1 MQLSHLLEE
10 LLLKHENV
18 FVPQLG
24 QLSFKNMT
32 ADIEGA
38 TFVPAKRTLTLDVF
52 SSNDDGLLTAAISR
66 KFEISL
72 DAAKE
77 KRNQLIE
84 EELSAIKSNNSLVLK
99 GIGKIIHKNGFQAQ
113 ELGVA
118 GIPSDF
124 FGLNSIEASS
134 VNTSGNSLY
143 DFDSKKIDV
152 TPAINEVQEI
162 QKTIDNPVQPVKF
175 IVEEDHTPTEIKTI
189 DDLFPVEQVEK
200 YQEEKNP
207 IDATSQVISLDSL
220 IPREE
225 TPSEV
230 KIEKEEIQE
239 VETEFAIENETVS
252 SWVEEIEASH
262 QQESEVLE
270 ENIQEFHEEEADEI
284 LLAESEMQEKETILE
299 SIYEEETEKI
309 VESEEEEEAPIE
321 PIKYIDTVE
330 NENVKKRLSRYDDD
344 LDYVITPSKSDEDSN
359 RGGWFK
365 VAALLFLFFGLAFLI
380 PWIYATMQ
388 CQKFIGLKP
397 LWNANCKTIA
407 AEKPKDSVITPIAQT
422 TDSLS
427 KDTSNKLVVV
437 PTEEV
442 DKKPENVI
450 NNTTPAKKETP
461 APILSNETK
470 KTTTKETPKNV
481 ASNAPK
487 KEVKATENPSKE
499 NVAKKPKEEAPAK
512 LPKGA
517 TVTYK
522 KGLTYVCFGT
532 FNNVNTANRLRS
544 ELRSL
549 EVLTETVF
557 IDGTYRVVIPY
568 VNRKYAEKSAEDF
581 PNTIIFE

>member
-18 FVPQLG
+18 IVPQLG
-24 QLSFKNMT
+24 LLSFKNT
-32 ADIEGA
+32 AADIEGA
-38 TFVPAKRTLTLDVF
+38 TFVPAKRSLALDVF

-66 KFEISL
+66 KLEISL

-77 KRNQLIE
+77 KRNLLIE
-84 EELSAIKSNNSLVLK
+84 EALAAIKSNNPLVLK
-99 GIGKIIHKNGFQAQ
+99 GIGKIVYQNGFQTQ

-124 FGLNSIEASS
+124 FGLNSIDTSS

-162 QKTIDNPVQPVKF
+162 QKIIENPVQPVKF
-175 IVEEDHTPTEIKTI
+175 VVEEDHTPSEIKTI
-189 DDLFPVEQVEK
+189 DDLFPVEPVETP
-200 YQEEKNP
+200 QEEKDP

-220 IPREE
+220 IPQEE
-225 TPSEV
+225 TPIEV
-230 KIEKEEIQE
+230 QEEEIQE
-239 VETEFAIENETVS
+239 IETEFAIENETVS

-262 QQESEVLE
+262 QQESEDQE
-270 ENIQEFHEEEADEI
+270 EPMQEVQEVEEADEI

-309 VESEEEEEAPIE
+309 VESEEEEAPVE
-321 PIKYIDTVE
+321 QIKYIDTVE

-344 LDYVITPSKSDEDSN
+344 LDYVITPTKSDEDSN

-365 VAALLFLFFGLAFLI
+365 VVALLFLFFGLAVLI
-380 PWIYATMQ
+380 PWIYATTQ
-388 CQKFIGLKP
+388 CQTFIGLKP

-407 AEKPKDSVITPIAQT
+407 TEKPKDSVITPIVQK

-427 KDTSNKLVVV
+427 KDTSKNAVVV
-437 PTEEV
+437 PVEEV
-442 DKKPENVI
+442 AKKPENVAI
-450 NNTTPAKKETP
+450 NTTPAKKET
-461 APILSNETK
+461 ATPIVSNEPK
-470 KTTTKETPKNV
+470 KAAPKENPKNV
-481 ASNAPK
+481 ASNTPK

-499 NVAKKPKEEAPAK
+499 NVAKKAKEEAPAK

-517 TVTYK
+517 TATYK

-532 FNNVNTANRLRS
+532 FNNANTANRLRS
-544 ELRSL
+544 ELKSL
-549 EVLTETVF
+549 DVLTETVL

>member
-1 MQLSHLLEE
+1 MQISHLLEE

-24 QLSFKNMT
+24 QLSYKNTT
-32 ADIEGA
+32 ADMEGA
-38 TFVPAKRTLTLDVF
+38 TFVPAKRTLALDVF

-66 KFEISL
+66 KLEISL

-77 KRNQLIE
+77 KGSLLIE
-84 EELSAIKSNNSLVLK
+84 EVLADIKSNNPLVLK
-99 GIGKIIHKNGFQAQ
+99 GIGKIVYQNGFQTQ

-124 FGLNSIEASS
+124 FGLNSIDTSS

-162 QKTIDNPVQPVKF
+162 QKTIENPVQPVKF
-175 IVEEDHTPTEIKTI
+175 VVEEDHTPSEIKTI
-189 DDLFPVEQVEK
+189 DDLFPVEQVETP
-200 YQEEKNP
+200 QEEKDP

-220 IPREE
+220 IPQEE
-225 TPSEV
+225 TPIEV
-230 KIEKEEIQE
+230 QEEEIQE
-239 VETEFAIENETVS
+239 IETEFAIENETVS

-262 QQESEVLE
+262 QQESEDQE
-270 ENIQEFHEEEADEI
+270 EPMQEVQEVEEADEI

-299 SIYEEETEKI
+299 SIYEEETENI
-309 VESEEEEEAPIE
+309 VESEEEEAPVE
-321 PIKYIDTVE
+321 QIKYIDTVE
-330 NENVKKRLSRYDDD
+330 NENLKKRLSRYDED
-344 LDYVITPSKSDEDSN
+344 LDYVITPTKSDEDSN

-380 PWIYATMQ
+380 PWIYVTMQ
-388 CQKFIGLKP
+388 CQNFIGLKP

-407 AEKPKDSVITPIAQT
+407 AEKPKDTVKAPIVQKMDSV
-422 TDSLS
+422 S
-427 KDTSNKLVVV
+427 KDTSNQLVVV

-442 DKKPENVI
+442 AKKPENVI

-461 APILSNETK
+461 APIVSNETK
-470 KTTTKETPKNV
+470 KVTPKETPKNV

-499 NVAKKPKEEAPAK
+499 NVVKKAKEEAPTK

-517 TVTYK
+517 TATYK

-532 FNNVNTANRLRS
+532 FNNANTANRLRS
-544 ELRSL
+544 ELKSL
-549 EVLTETVF
+549 EVLTETVL

>member
-1 MQLSHLLEE
+1 MQISHLLEE

-24 QLSFKNMT
+24 QLSYKNTT
-32 ADIEGA
+32 ADMEGA
-38 TFVPAKRTLTLDVF
+38 TFVPAKRTLALDVF

-66 KFEISL
+66 KLEISL

-77 KRNQLIE
+77 KGSLLIE
-84 EELSAIKSNNSLVLK
+84 EVLADIKSNNPLVLK
-99 GIGKIIHKNGFQAQ
+99 GIGKIVYQNGFQTQ

-124 FGLNSIEASS
+124 FGLNSIDTSS

-143 DFDSKKIDV
+143 DFDSKKIEV

-162 QKTIDNPVQPVKF
+162 QKTIENPVQPVKF
-175 IVEEDHTPTEIKTI
+175 IVEEDQTPSEIKTI
-189 DDLFPVEQVEK
+189 DDLFPQEQLVIH
-200 YQEEKNP
+200 EETK
-207 IDATSQVISLDSL
+207 IEISETTQVISLDSL
-220 IPREE
+220 IPQEE
-225 TPSEV
+225 TPIEV
-230 KIEKEEIQE
+230 QEEEIQE
-239 VETEFAIENETVS
+239 IETEFAIENETVS

-262 QQESEVLE
+262 QQESEDQE
-270 ENIQEFHEEEADEI
+270 EPMQEVQEVEEADEI

-309 VESEEEEEAPIE
+309 VESEEEEAPVE
-321 PIKYIDTVE
+321 QIKYIDTVE
-330 NENVKKRLSRYDDD
+330 NENVKKRLSRYDED
-344 LDYVITPSKSDEDSN
+344 LDYVITPTKSDEDSN

-388 CQKFIGLKP
+388 CQTFIGLKP

-407 AEKPKDSVITPIAQT
+407 TEKPKDSVITPIVQK

-427 KDTSNKLVVV
+427 KDTSKNAVVV
-437 PTEEV
+437 PVEEV
-442 DKKPENVI
+442 AKKPENVAI
-450 NNTTPAKKETP
+450 NTTPAKKET
-461 APILSNETK
+461 ATPIVSNEPK
-470 KTTTKETPKNV
+470 KAAPKENPKNV
-481 ASNAPK
+481 ASNTPK

-499 NVAKKPKEEAPAK
+499 NVAKKAKEEAPAK

-517 TVTYK
+517 TASYK

-532 FNNVNTANRLRS
+532 FNNANTANRLRS
-544 ELRSL
+544 ELKSL
-549 EVLTETVF
+549 DVLTETVL

>member
-1 MQLSHLLEE
+1 MQISHLLEE

-24 QLSFKNMT
+24 QLSYKNTT
-32 ADIEGA
+32 ADMEGA
-38 TFVPAKRTLTLDVF
+38 TFVPAKRTLALDVF

-66 KFEISL
+66 KLEISL

-77 KRNQLIE
+77 KGSLLIE
-84 EELSAIKSNNSLVLK
+84 EVLADIKSNNPLVLK
-99 GIGKIIHKNGFQAQ
+99 GIGKIVYQNGFQTQ

-124 FGLNSIEASS
+124 FGLNSIDTSS

-162 QKTIDNPVQPVKF
+162 QKTIENPVQPVKF
-175 IVEEDHTPTEIKTI
+175 VVEEDHTPSEIKTI
-189 DDLFPVEQVEK
+189 DDLFPVEQVETP
-200 YQEEKNP
+200 QEEKDP

-220 IPREE
+220 IPQEE
-225 TPSEV
+225 TPIEV
-230 KIEKEEIQE
+230 QEEEIQE
-239 VETEFAIENETVS
+239 IETEFAIENETVS

-262 QQESEVLE
+262 QQESEDQE
-270 ENIQEFHEEEADEI
+270 EPMQEVQEVEEADEI

-309 VESEEEEEAPIE
+309 VESEEEEAPVE
-321 PIKYIDTVE
+321 QIKYIDTVE

-344 LDYVITPSKSDEDSN
+344 LDYVITPTKSDEDSN

-388 CQKFIGLKP
+388 CQTFIGLKP

-407 AEKPKDSVITPIAQT
+407 TEKPKDSVITPIVQK

-427 KDTSNKLVVV
+427 KDTSKNAVVV
-437 PTEEV
+437 PVEEV
-442 DKKPENVI
+442 AKKPENVAI
-450 NNTTPAKKETP
+450 NTTPAKKET
-461 APILSNETK
+461 ATPIVSNEPK
-470 KTTTKETPKNV
+470 KAAPKENPKNV
-481 ASNAPK
+481 ASNTPK

-499 NVAKKPKEEAPAK
+499 NVAKKAKEEAPAK

-517 TVTYK
+517 TASYK

-532 FNNVNTANRLRS
+532 FNNANTANRLRS
-544 ELRSL
+544 ELKSL
-549 EVLTETVF
+549 DVLTETVL

>member
-1 MQLSHLLEE
+1 MQISHLLEE

-24 QLSFKNMT
+24 QLSYKNTT
-32 ADIEGA
+32 ADMEGA
-38 TFVPAKRTLTLDVF
+38 TFVPAKRTLALDVF

-66 KFEISL
+66 KLEISL

-77 KRNQLIE
+77 KGSLLIE
-84 EELSAIKSNNSLVLK
+84 EVLADIKSNNPLVLK
-99 GIGKIIHKNGFQAQ
+99 GIGKIVYQNGFQTQ

-124 FGLNSIEASS
+124 FGLNSIDTSS

-162 QKTIDNPVQPVKF
+162 QKIIENPVQPVKF
-175 IVEEDHTPTEIKTI
+175 VVEEDHTPSEIKTI
-189 DDLFPVEQVEK
+189 DDLFPQEQLVIH
-200 YQEEKNP
+200 EETK
-207 IDATSQVISLDSL
+207 IEISETTQVISLDSL
-220 IPREE
+220 IPQEE
-225 TPSEV
+225 TPIEV
-230 KIEKEEIQE
+230 QEEEIQE
-239 VETEFAIENETVS
+239 IETEFAIENETVS

-262 QQESEVLE
+262 QQESEDQE
-270 ENIQEFHEEEADEI
+270 EPMQEVQEVEEADEI

-309 VESEEEEEAPIE
+309 VESEEEEAPVE
-321 PIKYIDTVE
+321 QIKYIDTVE

-388 CQKFIGLKP
+388 CQTFIGLKP

-407 AEKPKDSVITPIAQT
+407 AEKPKDSVITPIVQK

-427 KDTSNKLVVV
+427 KDTSKNAVVV
-437 PTEEV
+437 PVEEV
-442 DKKPENVI
+442 AKKPENVAI
-450 NNTTPAKKETP
+450 NTTPTKKET
-461 APILSNETK
+461 ATPIVSNEPK
-470 KTTTKETPKNV
+470 KATPKENPKNV
-481 ASNAPK
+481 ASNTPK
-487 KEVKATENPSKE
+487 KEVKATANPSKE
-499 NVAKKPKEEAPAK
+499 NVAKKAKEEAPAK

-517 TVTYK
+517 TATYK

-532 FNNVNTANRLRS
+532 FNNANTANRLRS
-544 ELRSL
+544 ELKSL
-549 EVLTETVF
+549 EVLTETVL

>member
-1 MQLSHLLEE
+1 MQISHLLEE

-24 QLSFKNMT
+24 QLSYKNT
-32 ADIEGA
+32 KADMEGA
-38 TFVPAKRTLTLDVF
+38 TFVPAKRTLALDVF

-66 KFEISL
+66 KLEISL

-77 KRNQLIE
+77 KGSLLIE
-84 EELSAIKSNNSLVLK
+84 EVLADIKSNNPLVLK
-99 GIGKIIHKNGFQAQ
+99 GIGKIVYQNGFQTQ

-124 FGLNSIEASS
+124 FGLNSIDTSS

-162 QKTIDNPVQPVKF
+162 QKIIENPVQPVKF
-175 IVEEDHTPTEIKTI
+175 VVEEDHTPSEIKTI
-189 DDLFPVEQVEK
+189 DDLFPVEQVETP
-200 YQEEKNP
+200 QEEKDP

-220 IPREE
+220 IPQEE
-225 TPSEV
+225 TPIEV
-230 KIEKEEIQE
+230 QEEEIQE
-239 VETEFAIENETVS
+239 IETEFAIENETVS

-262 QQESEVLE
+262 QQESEDQE
-270 ENIQEFHEEEADEI
+270 EPMQEVQEVEEADEI

-309 VESEEEEEAPIE
+309 VESEEEEAPVE
-321 PIKYIDTVE
+321 QIKYIDTVE

-388 CQKFIGLKP
+388 CQTFIGLKP

-407 AEKPKDSVITPIAQT
+407 AEKPKDSVITPIVQK

-427 KDTSNKLVVV
+427 KDTSKNAVVV
-437 PTEEV
+437 PVEEV
-442 DKKPENVI
+442 AKKPENVAI
-450 NNTTPAKKETP
+450 NTTPTKKET
-461 APILSNETK
+461 ATPIVSNEPK
-470 KTTTKETPKNV
+470 KATPKENPKNV
-481 ASNAPK
+481 ASNTPK
-487 KEVKATENPSKE
+487 KEVKATANPSKE
-499 NVAKKPKEEAPAK
+499 NVAKKAKEEAPAK

-517 TVTYK
+517 TATYK

-532 FNNVNTANRLRS
+532 FNNANTANRLRS
-544 ELRSL
+544 ELKSL
-549 EVLTETVF
+549 EVLTETVL

>member
-1 MQLSHLLEE
+1 M
-10 LLLKHENV
+10 
-18 FVPQLG
+18 
-24 QLSFKNMT
+24 
-32 ADIEGA
+32 EGA
-38 TFVPAKRTLTLDVF
+38 TFVPAKRTLALDVF

-66 KFEISL
+66 KLEISL

-77 KRNQLIE
+77 KGSLLIE
-84 EELSAIKSNNSLVLK
+84 EVLADIKSNNPLVLK
-99 GIGKIIHKNGFQAQ
+99 GIGKIVYQNGFQTQ

-124 FGLNSIEASS
+124 FGLNSIDTSS

-162 QKTIDNPVQPVKF
+162 QKIIENPVQPVKF
-175 IVEEDHTPTEIKTI
+175 VVEEDHTPSEIKTI
-189 DDLFPVEQVEK
+189 DDLFPVEQVETP
-200 YQEEKNP
+200 QEEKDP

-220 IPREE
+220 IPQEE
-225 TPSEV
+225 TPIEV
-230 KIEKEEIQE
+230 QEEEIQE
-239 VETEFAIENETVS
+239 IETEFAIENETVS

-262 QQESEVLE
+262 QQESEDQE
-270 ENIQEFHEEEADEI
+270 EPMQEVQEVEEADEI

-309 VESEEEEEAPIE
+309 VESEEEEAPVE
-321 PIKYIDTVE
+321 QIKYIDTVE

-388 CQKFIGLKP
+388 CQTFIGLKP

-407 AEKPKDSVITPIAQT
+407 AEKPKDSVITPIVQK

-427 KDTSNKLVVV
+427 KDTSKNAVVV
-437 PTEEV
+437 PVEEV
-442 DKKPENVI
+442 AKKPENVAI
-450 NNTTPAKKETP
+450 NTTPTKKET
-461 APILSNETK
+461 ATPIVSNEPK
-470 KTTTKETPKNV
+470 KATPKENPKNV
-481 ASNAPK
+481 ASNTPK
-487 KEVKATENPSKE
+487 KEVKATANPSKE
-499 NVAKKPKEEAPAK
+499 NVAKKAKEEAPAK

-517 TVTYK
+517 TATYK

-532 FNNVNTANRLRS
+532 FNNANTANRLRS
-544 ELRSL
+544 ELKSL
-549 EVLTETVF
+549 EVLTETVL

>member
-1 MQLSHLLEE
+1 MQISHLLEE

-24 QLSFKNMT
+24 QLSYKNTT
-32 ADIEGA
+32 ADMEGA
-38 TFVPAKRTLTLDVF
+38 TFVPAKRTLALDVF

-66 KFEISL
+66 KLEISL

-77 KRNQLIE
+77 KGSLLIE
-84 EELSAIKSNNSLVLK
+84 EVLADIKSNNPLVLK
-99 GIGKIIHKNGFQAQ
+99 GIGKIVYQNGFQTQ

-124 FGLNSIEASS
+124 FGLNSIDTSS

-143 DFDSKKIDV
+143 DFDSKKIEV

-162 QKTIDNPVQPVKF
+162 QKTIENPVQPVKF
-175 IVEEDHTPTEIKTI
+175 IVEEDHTPSEIKTI
-189 DDLFPVEQVEK
+189 DDLFPQEQLVIH
-200 YQEEKNP
+200 EETK
-207 IDATSQVISLDSL
+207 IEISETTQVISLDSL
-220 IPREE
+220 IPQEE
-225 TPSEV
+225 TPIEV
-230 KIEKEEIQE
+230 QEEEIQE
-239 VETEFAIENETVS
+239 IETEFAIENETVS

-262 QQESEVLE
+262 QEETEEEEEPKQEVQEV
-270 ENIQEFHEEEADEI
+270 EEADEI

-309 VESEEEEEAPIE
+309 VESEEEEAPVE
-321 PIKYIDTVE
+321 QIKYIDTVE

-344 LDYVITPSKSDEDSN
+344 LDYVITPTKSDEDSN

-365 VAALLFLFFGLAFLI
+365 VVALLFLFFGLAVLI
-380 PWIYATMQ
+380 PWIYATTQ
-388 CQKFIGLKP
+388 CQTFIGLKP

-407 AEKPKDSVITPIAQT
+407 TEKPKDSVITPIVQK

-427 KDTSNKLVVV
+427 KDTSKNAVVV
-437 PTEEV
+437 PVEEV
-442 DKKPENVI
+442 AKKPENVAI
-450 NNTTPAKKETP
+450 NTTPAKKET
-461 APILSNETK
+461 ATPIVSNEPK
-470 KTTTKETPKNV
+470 KAAPKENPKNV
-481 ASNAPK
+481 ASNTPK

-499 NVAKKPKEEAPAK
+499 NVAKKAKEEAPAK

-517 TVTYK
+517 TATYK

-532 FNNVNTANRLRS
+532 FNNANTANRLRS
-544 ELRSL
+544 ELKSL
-549 EVLTETVF
+549 DVLTETVL

>member
-1 MQLSHLLEE
+1 MQISHLLEE

-24 QLSFKNMT
+24 QLSYKNTT
-32 ADIEGA
+32 ADMEGA
-38 TFVPAKRTLTLDVF
+38 TFVPAKRTLALDVF

-66 KFEISL
+66 KLEISL

-77 KRNQLIE
+77 KGSLLIE
-84 EELSAIKSNNSLVLK
+84 EVLADIKSNNPLVLK
-99 GIGKIIHKNGFQAQ
+99 GIGKIVYQNGFQTQ

-124 FGLNSIEASS
+124 FGLNSIDTSS

-162 QKTIDNPVQPVKF
+162 QKTIENPVQPVKF
-175 IVEEDHTPTEIKTI
+175 VVEEDHTPSEIKTI
-189 DDLFPVEQVEK
+189 DDLFPVEQVETP
-200 YQEEKNP
+200 QEEKDP

-220 IPREE
+220 IPQEE
-225 TPSEV
+225 TPIEV
-230 KIEKEEIQE
+230 QEEEIQE
-239 VETEFAIENETVS
+239 IETEFAIENETVS

-262 QQESEVLE
+262 QQESEDQE
-270 ENIQEFHEEEADEI
+270 EPMQEVQEVEEADEI

-299 SIYEEETEKI
+299 SIYEEETENI
-309 VESEEEEEAPIE
+309 VESEEEEAPVE
-321 PIKYIDTVE
+321 QIKYIDTVE
-330 NENVKKRLSRYDDD
+330 NENLKKRLSRYDED
-344 LDYVITPSKSDEDSN
+344 LDYVITPTKSDEDSN

-388 CQKFIGLKP
+388 CQNFIGLKP

-407 AEKPKDSVITPIAQT
+407 AEKPKDTVKAPIVQKMDSV
-422 TDSLS
+422 S
-427 KDTSNKLVVV
+427 KDTSNQLVVV

-442 DKKPENVI
+442 AKKPENVI

-461 APILSNETK
+461 APIVSNETK
-470 KTTTKETPKNV
+470 KVTPKETPKNV

-499 NVAKKPKEEAPAK
+499 NVVKKAKEEAPTK

-517 TVTYK
+517 TATYK

-532 FNNVNTANRLRS
+532 FNNANTANRLRS
-544 ELRSL
+544 ELKSL
-549 EVLTETVF
+549 EVLTETVL

>member
-1 MQLSHLLEE
+1 MQISHLLEE

-24 QLSFKNMT
+24 QLSYKNTT
-32 ADIEGA
+32 ADMEGA
-38 TFVPAKRTLTLDVF
+38 TFVPAKRTLALDVF

-66 KFEISL
+66 KLEISL

-77 KRNQLIE
+77 KGSLLIE
-84 EELSAIKSNNSLVLK
+84 EVLADIKSNNPLVLK
-99 GIGKIIHKNGFQAQ
+99 GIGKIVYQNGFQTQ

-124 FGLNSIEASS
+124 FGLNSIDTSS

-162 QKTIDNPVQPVKF
+162 QKTIENPVQPVKF
-175 IVEEDHTPTEIKTI
+175 VVEEDHTPSEIKTI
-189 DDLFPVEQVEK
+189 DDLFPVEQVETP
-200 YQEEKNP
+200 QEEKDP

-220 IPREE
+220 IPQEE
-225 TPSEV
+225 TPIEV
-230 KIEKEEIQE
+230 QEEEIQE
-239 VETEFAIENETVS
+239 IETEFAIENETVS

-262 QQESEVLE
+262 QQESEDQE
-270 ENIQEFHEEEADEI
+270 EPMQEVQEVEEADEI

-299 SIYEEETEKI
+299 SIYEEETENI
-309 VESEEEEEAPIE
+309 VESEEEEAPVE
-321 PIKYIDTVE
+321 QIKYIDTVE
-330 NENVKKRLSRYDDD
+330 NENLKKRLSRYDED
-344 LDYVITPSKSDEDSN
+344 LDYVITPTKSDEDSN

-388 CQKFIGLKP
+388 CQNFIGLKP

-407 AEKPKDSVITPIAQT
+407 AEKLKDTVKAPIVQKMDSV
-422 TDSLS
+422 S
-427 KDTSNKLVVV
+427 KDTSNQLVVV
-437 PTEEV
+437 PTEEIT
-442 DKKPENVI
+442 KKPENVI

-461 APILSNETK
+461 APIVSNETK
-470 KTTTKETPKNV
+470 KVTPKETPKNV

-499 NVAKKPKEEAPAK
+499 NVAKKAKEEAPTK

-517 TVTYK
+517 TATYK

-532 FNNVNTANRLRS
+532 FNNANTANRLRS
-544 ELRSL
+544 ELKSL
-549 EVLTETVF
+549 EVLTETVL

>member
-1 MQLSHLLEE
+1 MQISHLLEE

-24 QLSFKNMT
+24 QLSYKNTT
-32 ADIEGA
+32 ADMEGA
-38 TFVPAKRTLTLDVF
+38 TFVPAKRTLALDVF

-66 KFEISL
+66 KLEISL

-77 KRNQLIE
+77 KGSLLIE
-84 EELSAIKSNNSLVLK
+84 EVLADIKSNNPLVLK
-99 GIGKIIHKNGFQAQ
+99 GIGKIVYQNGFQTQ

-124 FGLNSIEASS
+124 FGLNPIDTSS

-162 QKTIDNPVQPVKF
+162 QKTIENPVQPVKF
-175 IVEEDHTPTEIKTI
+175 VVEEDHTPSEIKTI
-189 DDLFPVEQVEK
+189 DDLFPVEQVETP
-200 YQEEKNP
+200 QEEKDP

-220 IPREE
+220 IPQEE
-225 TPSEV
+225 TPIEV
-230 KIEKEEIQE
+230 QEEEIQE
-239 VETEFAIENETVS
+239 IETEFAIENETVS

-270 ENIQEFHEEEADEI
+270 ENIQEFHDEEADEI

-309 VESEEEEEAPIE
+309 VESEEEEAPVE
-321 PIKYIDTVE
+321 QIKYIDTVE
-330 NENVKKRLSRYDDD
+330 NENLKKRLSRYDDD
-344 LDYVITPSKSDEDSN
+344 LDYVITPTKSDEDSN

-388 CQKFIGLKP
+388 CQNFIGLKP

-407 AEKPKDSVITPIAQT
+407 AEKPKDTVKAPIVQKMDSV
-422 TDSLS
+422 S
-427 KDTSNKLVVV
+427 KDTSNQLVVV

-442 DKKPENVI
+442 TKKPENVI

-461 APILSNETK
+461 APIVSNETK
-470 KTTTKETPKNV
+470 KVTPKETPKNV

-499 NVAKKPKEEAPAK
+499 NVAKKAKEEAPTK

-517 TVTYK
+517 TASYK

-532 FNNVNTANRLRS
+532 FNNANTANRLRS
-544 ELRSL
+544 ELKSL
-549 EVLTETVF
+549 EVLTETVL

>member
-1 MQLSHLLEE
+1 MQISHLLEE

-24 QLSFKNMT
+24 QLSYKNTT
-32 ADIEGA
+32 ADMEGA
-38 TFVPAKRTLTLDVF
+38 TFVPAKRTLALDVF

-66 KFEISL
+66 KLEISL

-77 KRNQLIE
+77 KGSLLIE
-84 EELSAIKSNNSLVLK
+84 EVLADIKSNNPLVLK
-99 GIGKIIHKNGFQAQ
+99 GIGKIVYQNGFQTQ

-124 FGLNSIEASS
+124 FGLNSIDTSS

-143 DFDSKKIDV
+143 DFDSKKIEV

-162 QKTIDNPVQPVKF
+162 QKTIENPVQSVKF
-175 IVEEDHTPTEIKTI
+175 IVEEDHTPSEIKTI
-189 DDLFPVEQVEK
+189 DDLFPVEQVETP
-200 YQEEKNP
+200 QEEKDP

-220 IPREE
+220 IPQEE
-225 TPSEV
+225 TAIEV
-230 KIEKEEIQE
+230 QEEEIQE
-239 VETEFAIENETVS
+239 IETEFAIENETVS

-262 QQESEVLE
+262 QE
-270 ENIQEFHEEEADEI
+270 ETEEEEEPIQEEEEVEAPDEI
-284 LLAESEMQEKETILE
+284 LLAEAEMQEKETILE
-299 SIYEEETEKI
+299 SI
-309 VESEEEEEAPIE
+309 SNEEEAISE
-321 PIKYIDTVE
+321 PEEQEAPVEQIKYIDTVE

-388 CQKFIGLKP
+388 CQTFIGLKP

-407 AEKPKDSVITPIAQT
+407 AEKPKDSVITPIVQK

-427 KDTSNKLVVV
+427 KDTSKNAVVV
-437 PTEEV
+437 PVEEV
-442 DKKPENVI
+442 AKKPENVAI
-450 NNTTPAKKETP
+450 NTTPTKKET
-461 APILSNETK
+461 ATPIVSNEPK
-470 KTTTKETPKNV
+470 KATPKENPKNV
-481 ASNAPK
+481 ASNTPK
-487 KEVKATENPSKE
+487 KEVKATANPSKE
-499 NVAKKPKEEAPAK
+499 NVAKKAKEEAPAK

-517 TVTYK
+517 TASYK

-532 FNNVNTANRLRS
+532 FNNANTANRLRS
-544 ELRSL
+544 ELKSL
-549 EVLTETVF
+549 EVLTETVL

>member
-1 MQLSHLLEE
+1 MQISHLLEE

-24 QLSFKNMT
+24 QLSYKNTT
-32 ADIEGA
+32 ADMEGA
-38 TFVPAKRTLTLDVF
+38 TFVPAKRTLALDVF

-66 KFEISL
+66 KLEISL

-77 KRNQLIE
+77 KGSLLIE
-84 EELSAIKSNNSLVLK
+84 EVLADIKSNNPLVLK
-99 GIGKIIHKNGFQAQ
+99 GIGKIVYQNGFQTQ

-124 FGLNSIEASS
+124 FGLNSIDTSS

-143 DFDSKKIDV
+143 DFDSKKIEV

-162 QKTIDNPVQPVKF
+162 QKTIENPVQPVKF
-175 IVEEDHTPTEIKTI
+175 IVEEDHTPSEIKTI
-189 DDLFPVEQVEK
+189 DDLFPQEQLVIH
-200 YQEEKNP
+200 EETK
-207 IDATSQVISLDSL
+207 IEISETTQVISLDSL
-220 IPREE
+220 IPQEE
-225 TPSEV
+225 TPIEV
-230 KIEKEEIQE
+230 QEEEIQE
-239 VETEFAIENETVS
+239 IETEFAIENETVS

-262 QQESEVLE
+262 QQESEDQE
-270 ENIQEFHEEEADEI
+270 EPMQEVQEVEEADEI

-309 VESEEEEEAPIE
+309 VESEEEEAPVE
-321 PIKYIDTVE
+321 QIKYIDTVE

-344 LDYVITPSKSDEDSN
+344 LDYVITPTKSDEDSN

-365 VAALLFLFFGLAFLI
+365 VVALLFLFFGLAVLI
-380 PWIYATMQ
+380 PWIYATTQ
-388 CQKFIGLKP
+388 CQTFIGLKP

-407 AEKPKDSVITPIAQT
+407 TEKPKDSVITPIVQK

-427 KDTSNKLVVV
+427 KDTSKNAVVV
-437 PTEEV
+437 PVEEV
-442 DKKPENVI
+442 AKKPENVAI
-450 NNTTPAKKETP
+450 NTTPAKKET
-461 APILSNETK
+461 ATPIVSNEPK
-470 KTTTKETPKNV
+470 KAAPKENPKNV
-481 ASNAPK
+481 ASNTPK

-499 NVAKKPKEEAPAK
+499 NVAKKAKEEAPAK

-517 TVTYK
+517 TATYK

-532 FNNVNTANRLRS
+532 FNNANTANRLRS
-544 ELRSL
+544 ELKSL
-549 EVLTETVF
+549 DVLTETVL

>member
-1 MQLSHLLEE
+1 MQISHLLEE

-24 QLSFKNMT
+24 QLSYKNTT
-32 ADIEGA
+32 ADMEGA
-38 TFVPAKRTLTLDVF
+38 TFVPAKRTLALDVF

-66 KFEISL
+66 KLEISL

-77 KRNQLIE
+77 KGSLLIE
-84 EELSAIKSNNSLVLK
+84 EVLADIKSNNPLVLK
-99 GIGKIIHKNGFQAQ
+99 GIGKIVYQNGFQTQ

-124 FGLNSIEASS
+124 FGLNSIDTSS

-162 QKTIDNPVQPVKF
+162 QKIIENPVQPVKF
-175 IVEEDHTPTEIKTI
+175 VVEEDQTPSEIKTI
-189 DDLFPVEQVEK
+189 DDLFPQEQLVIH
-200 YQEEKNP
+200 EETK
-207 IDATSQVISLDSL
+207 IEISETTQVISLDSL
-220 IPREE
+220 VPQDEA
-225 TPSEV
+225 PSEV
-230 KIEKEEIQE
+230 QIEEAVQEI
-239 VETEFAIENETVS
+239 ETEFAIENETVS

-262 QQESEVLE
+262 QQESEDQE
-270 ENIQEFHEEEADEI
+270 EPIQEEEEVEAPDEI
-284 LLAESEMQEKETILE
+284 LLAEAEMQEKEAILE
-299 SIYEEETEKI
+299 SI
-309 VESEEEEEAPIE
+309 SNEEEAISE
-321 PIKYIDTVE
+321 PEEQEAPVEQIKYIDTVE
-330 NENVKKRLSRYDDD
+330 NENVRKRLSRYDED
-344 LDYVITPSKSDEDSN
+344 LDYVITPTKSDEDSN

-365 VAALLFLFFGLAFLI
+365 VVALLFLFFGLAVLI
-380 PWIYATMQ
+380 PWIYATTQ
-388 CQKFIGLKP
+388 CQTFIGLKP

-407 AEKPKDSVITPIAQT
+407 TEKPKDSVITPIVQK

-427 KDTSNKLVVV
+427 KDTSKNAVVV
-437 PTEEV
+437 PVEEV
-442 DKKPENVI
+442 AKKPENVAI
-450 NNTTPAKKETP
+450 NTTPTKKET
-461 APILSNETK
+461 ATPIVSNEPK
-470 KTTTKETPKNV
+470 KATPKETPKNV

-487 KEVKATENPSKE
+487 KEVKANENPSKE
-499 NVAKKPKEEAPAK
+499 NVAKKAKEEAPTK

-517 TVTYK
+517 TATYK

-532 FNNVNTANRLRS
+532 FNNANTANRLRS
-544 ELRSL
+544 ELKSL
-549 EVLTETVF
+549 EVLTETVL

>member
-1 MQLSHLLEE
+1 MQISHLLEE

-24 QLSFKNMT
+24 QLSYKNTT
-32 ADIEGA
+32 ADMEGA
-38 TFVPAKRTLTLDVF
+38 TFVPAKRTLALDVF

-66 KFEISL
+66 KLEISL

-77 KRNQLIE
+77 KGSLLIE
-84 EELSAIKSNNSLVLK
+84 EVLADIKSNNPLVLK
-99 GIGKIIHKNGFQAQ
+99 GIGKIVYQNGFQTQ

-124 FGLNSIEASS
+124 FGLNSIDTSS

-162 QKTIDNPVQPVKF
+162 QKIIENPVQPVKF
-175 IVEEDHTPTEIKTI
+175 VVEEDHTPSEIKTI
-189 DDLFPVEQVEK
+189 DDLFPQEQLVIH
-200 YQEEKNP
+200 EETK
-207 IDATSQVISLDSL
+207 IEISETTQVISLDSL
-220 IPREE
+220 IPQEE
-225 TPSEV
+225 TPIEV
-230 KIEKEEIQE
+230 QEEEIQE
-239 VETEFAIENETVS
+239 IETEFAIENETVS

-262 QQESEVLE
+262 QQESEDQE
-270 ENIQEFHEEEADEI
+270 EPMQEVQEVEEADEI

-309 VESEEEEEAPIE
+309 VESEEEEAPVE
-321 PIKYIDTVE
+321 QIKYIDTVE

-388 CQKFIGLKP
+388 CQTFIGLKP

-407 AEKPKDSVITPIAQT
+407 AEKPKDSVITPIVQK

-427 KDTSNKLVVV
+427 KDTSKNAVVV
-437 PTEEV
+437 PVEEV
-442 DKKPENVI
+442 AKKPENVAI
-450 NNTTPAKKETP
+450 NTTPTKKET
-461 APILSNETK
+461 ATPIVSNEPK
-470 KTTTKETPKNV
+470 KATPKENPKNV
-481 ASNAPK
+481 ASNTPK

-499 NVAKKPKEEAPAK
+499 NVAKKAKEEAPAK

-517 TVTYK
+517 TASYK

-532 FNNVNTANRLRS
+532 FNNANTANRLRS
-544 ELRSL
+544 ELKSL
-549 EVLTETVF
+549 DVLTETVL

>member
-1 MQLSHLLEE
+1 MQISHLLEE

-24 QLSFKNMT
+24 QLSYKNTT
-32 ADIEGA
+32 ADMEGA
-38 TFVPAKRTLTLDVF
+38 TFVPAKRTLALDVF

-66 KFEISL
+66 KLEISL

-77 KRNQLIE
+77 KGSLLIE
-84 EELSAIKSNNSLVLK
+84 EVLADIKSNNPLVLK
-99 GIGKIIHKNGFQAQ
+99 GIGKIVYQNGFQTQ

-124 FGLNSIEASS
+124 FGLNSIDTSS

-162 QKTIDNPVQPVKF
+162 QKTIENPVQPVKF
-175 IVEEDHTPTEIKTI
+175 IVEEDQTPSEIKTI
-189 DDLFPVEQVEK
+189 DDLFPVEQVETP
-200 YQEEKNP
+200 QEEKDP

-220 IPREE
+220 IPQEE
-225 TPSEV
+225 TPIEV
-230 KIEKEEIQE
+230 QEEEIQE
-239 VETEFAIENETVS
+239 IETEFAIENETVS

-262 QQESEVLE
+262 QQESEDQE
-270 ENIQEFHEEEADEI
+270 EPMQEVQEVEEADEI

-309 VESEEEEEAPIE
+309 VESEEEEAPVE
-321 PIKYIDTVE
+321 QIKYIDTVE

-344 LDYVITPSKSDEDSN
+344 LDYVITPTKSDEDSN

-388 CQKFIGLKP
+388 CQTFIGLKP

-407 AEKPKDSVITPIAQT
+407 TEKPKDSVITPVVQK

-427 KDTSNKLVVV
+427 KDTSKNAVVV
-437 PTEEV
+437 PVEEV
-442 DKKPENVI
+442 AKKPENVAI
-450 NNTTPAKKETP
+450 NTTPAKKET
-461 APILSNETK
+461 ATPIVSNEPK
-470 KTTTKETPKNV
+470 KAAPKENPKNV
-481 ASNAPK
+481 ASNTPK

-499 NVAKKPKEEAPAK
+499 NVAKKAKEEAPAK

-517 TVTYK
+517 TASYK

-532 FNNVNTANRLRS
+532 FNNANTANRLRS
-544 ELRSL
+544 ELKSL
-549 EVLTETVF
+549 EVLTETVL